1 MDEKTAAGLPCRH
14 NAFLH
19 WLGGAGL
26 KMLGGWTIQGQLP
39 DVPKAIVAI
48 APHTSNWDFFVG
60 LFVKFRLGL
69 SVSFLGK
76 HSIFRFPIKGF
87 LTRIGGIPV
96 NRRAAQ
102 GVVGQMVDT
111 FARREQL
118 ILVITPEG
126 TRKRVENWKTGF
138 LRIAKEVHIP
148 VVPVVFDY
156 ARRVVEIQPGL
167 MITQEIGDELER
179 VKGCFAHARGK
190 IESNAS

>member
-1 MDEKTAAGLPCRH
+1 MDENTAAGLPCRH
-14 NAFLH
+14 NTFLH
-19 WLGGAGL
+19 WLGGVGL

-69 SVSFLGK
+69 RVSFLGK

-96 NRRAAQ
+96 HRGTAQ
-102 GVVGQMVDT
+102 GVVGQMVDA

-138 LRIAKEVHIP
+138 LHIAKEVQIP

-167 MITQEIGDELER
+167 MITQEINDELAR
-179 VKGCFAHARGK
+179 VKDCFAHARGK
-190 IESNAS
+190 IPSNAS

>member
-1 MDEKTAAGLPCRH
+1 MNEKTAAGLPCRH

-19 WLGGAGL
+19 WFGGIGL
-26 KMLGGWTIQGQLP
+26 KALGGWTIKGQLP
-39 DVPKAIVAI
+39 DVPKAIIAI

-69 SVSFLGK
+69 HVSFLGK

-96 NRRAAQ
+96 YRGSAQ
-102 GVVGQMVDT
+102 GVVGQMVDA
-111 FARREQL
+111 FGRRDQL

-126 TRKRVENWKTGF
+126 TRKRVKNWKTGF
-138 LRIAKEVHIP
+138 LHIAKEVQIP

-167 MITQEIGDELER
+167 MITRDIHDELER
-179 VKGCFAHARGK
+179 VKHCFAHARGK
-190 IESNAS
+190 IESNA